1 MLKQNLNKKK
11 NKNKKYP
18 INNKRLQSVHNI
30 NNSKQFSN
38 LNLADAKPKSLL
50 YQYSYL
56 SPNKNNVKIINSPN
70 EKNNQDMIKKDL
82 KLQKYSKSKMN
93 EAIEETDIDLCST
106 MTIASSLLQSN
117 KSILPLNR
125 DDFNVSNNNPFL
137 MFNNNYLLMDF
148 SNQNIFNSKN
158 YFNNFPFTNSINY
171 IGSNFK
177 QRQNK
182 LDNINIGNSIYNSN
196 KNFLNKNAKKLKN
209 NKAKSNKCK
218 DENIVILKIKLKIA
232 PNDSKIFELKK
243 YDDLFVKIS
252 DFFDMYKIKTDLV
265 KPTIS
270 RIFSALDYIFYA
282 FNNKIGKCD
291 LNYLN
296 SLYKLWIK
304 NNKKIPKIQKNIRKN
319 NDSKISSDSN
329 DSYENQ
335 KIKSNSFQN
344 MDKSYSADKKLK
356 KGKSF

>member
-1 MLKQNLNKKK
+1 MLKQNLNKEK

-38 LNLADAKPKSLL
+38 LNLANAKPKSLL

-70 EKNNQDMIKKDL
+70 EKNNQDMVKKDL
-82 KLQKYSKSKMN
+82 KLKEYSKSKMN

-117 KSILPLNR
+117 KSVLPLNR

-137 MFNNNYLLMDF
+137 MLNNNYLLMDF
-148 SNQNIFNSKN
+148 SNQNTFNSKN
-158 YFNNFPFTNSINY
+158 YFNYFPFTNSRNY

-182 LDNINIGNSIYNSN
+182 LNNLNIGNSIYNSN
-196 KNFLNKNAKKLKN
+196 QNFLNKNAKKLKN

-218 DENIVILKIKLKIA
+218 DENIVILKIKIKIA
-232 PNDSKIFELKK
+232 PNDSKIFALKK

-282 FNNKIGKCD
+282 FNNKIGKYD

-296 SLYKLWIK
+296 SLNNLWIK